1 MIGTICSYPKFTPV
15 PFKEEDLWDGY
26 PEETNAPYGLAKK
39 MQLVQAQAYR
49 DQYGMNIIYLMPA
62 NLYGPGDNF
71 KTESSHV
78 IPALIRKFSEAVNEN
93 ADTVEIWGSGTA
105 TREFLYVDD
114 AARGIVLATDNYD
127 DKEPI
132 NLGSGNEISIIDLA
146 NMISELVGFTGEI
159 TLNTDMPD
167 GQPKRSLDV
176 TKAAQLFG
184 FQAKTDLRVGLEN
197 TIAYWKNKA
206 SAARSNEPG

>member
-1 MIGTICSYPKFTPV
+1 
-15 PFKEEDLWDGY
+15 
-26 PEETNAPYGLAKK
+26 

-78 IPALIRKFSEAVNEN
+78 IPALIRKFSDAMNQK

-146 NMISELVGFTGEI
+146 NMISDLVGFTGEI

-184 FQAKTDLRVGLEN
+184 FKAKTDLRVGLEN
-197 TIAYWKNKA
+197 TITYWENQA